1 MVVVRK
7 NISVEQGDQ
16 RLFDEIRYFFYLT
29 NDHQTAAAD
38 ADCHCAL
45 FH

>member
-1 MVVVRK
+1 MVVVRE

-29 NDHQTAAAD
+29 NDPDTAAA
-38 ADCHCAL
+38 
-45 FH
+45 